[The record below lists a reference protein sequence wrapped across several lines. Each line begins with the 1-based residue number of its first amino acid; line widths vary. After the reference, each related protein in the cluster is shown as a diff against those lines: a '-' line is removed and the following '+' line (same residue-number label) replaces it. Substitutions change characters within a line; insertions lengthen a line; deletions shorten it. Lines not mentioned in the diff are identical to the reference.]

1 MRSSSSAAGRLATS
15 ASPTLVALTSSS
27 RSDGRG
33 GSTAADVSLPHSD
46 TSRCTSDGGRV
57 ASTASQ
63 RPEPAACS
71 VCSACRCVNDAA
83 AVRPLHE
90 LISSS
95 TRLGGRDVSVSSLAP
110 PTARSTRSSVR
121 CVNGPAIPVARRC
134 GAKGLPTVVLTL
146 SSCSDGGRCVVPSQ
160 TTASLQSSDTNALKC
175 AKLACTDKLHPHTF
189 SVRSEAGRR
198 SSTSPV
204 TSRQSRRSKRVT
216 LASAATAASLSRA
229 PLASLAPSAPGSAA
243 RHRTTSTTRVAASA
257 HDTPATTPTTAA
269 CSRRSA
275 PVSAVLRQE
284 RMAAPVTGLPAST
297 RTSSGTSSTS
307 TGAGVAAM
315 PPVRCSCRSRRRQL

>member
-204 TSRQSRRSKRVT
+204 TSRQLRRSKRVT
-216 LASAATAASLSRA
+216 PASATTAASLNW
-229 PLASLAPSAPGSAA
+229 ASLAPTAPGSAA
-243 RHRTTSTTRVAASA
+243 RHFTAFTTRVAVST
-257 HDTPATTPTTAA
+257 HDTPATTPTTAV